1 VEKLDLKKSLKE
13 FYSPSA
19 KDVSLVAVPRM
30 NFLMIDGEGAPESLA
45 FQQAIEAIY
54 GVAYTLKFT
63 VKKAGGQDFAVMP
76 LEGLWWAEDM
86 ADFDPQRGDRNR
98 WCWKLLIMQPDF
110 ITPEDFEGAAKSAA
124 KKKDNP
130 AINRVRLDSLEE
142 GRTVQIMHIGP
153 FSTEGPNIKRLHDK
167 IAALGSRP
175 AGKHHEIYLSD
186 FRRVSPA
193 AMKTVLRQPYA

>member
-1 VEKLDLKKSLKE
+1 MEKLDLKKSLKE

-19 KDVSLVAVPRM
+19 RDVSLAVVPRM
-30 NFLMIDGEGAPESLA
+30 NFLMIDGEGAPESPA

-54 GVAYTLKFT
+54 AVAYTLKFA

-98 WCWKLLIMQPDF
+98 WRWTLMIMQPDF
-110 ITPEDFEGAAKSAA
+110 ITPGDFSGAVKAAA
-124 KKKDNP
+124 KKKDNV
-130 AINRVRLDSLEE
+130 AIARVRLDSLEE
-142 GRTVQIMHIGP
+142 SRAVQIMHIGP
-153 FSTEGPNIKRLHDK
+153 FSTEGPNIRRLHDK
-167 IAALGSRP
+167 IAGLGGRP

-193 AMKTVLRQPYA
+193 AMKTVLRQPYV